1 MEGDAKD
8 AIGDR
13 VVNHSPARGERD
25 MRGLFETTPLES
37 WSMGKSVTA
46 TLMGVLIRQ
55 GTYALNQPAP
65 MPEWQKPSDPLSKIH
80 GRRRRTA
87 GVHCPAARPVV
98 VSVDHYK
105 GVGPGTVALR
115 KALAMLM
122 EPYR

>member
-65 MPEWQKPSDPLSKIH
+65 MPEWQKVEERIADLKTPSKKRILDRLNYYGQEAEMDAQ
-80 GRRRRTA
+80 GRVLIPQVLRDS
-87 GVHCPAARPVV
+87 AA
-98 VSVDHYK
+98 
-105 GVGPGTVALR
+105 AN
-115 KALAMLM
+115 
-122 EPYR
+122 